1 MDTANILLVDDDKST
16 RVVLTALLEDSAY
29 TVRACGTA
37 EEALGHLM
45 SQDPVDVVV
54 SDLRLPDGSGLQ
66 VLWALKKINPNAAF
80 ILITGYAS
88 LETAIEAVN
97 EGAFAY
103 HVKPLDMDALTES
116 IRNALRHKDLAVECR
131 TLLERIHDY
140 NVESGIDCGNLLEK
154 VREYNVELADKN
166 LELERASREK
176 SQILVTVSHELMTP
190 LSSIM
195 GHTEVM
201 LFQPDKVGPLT
212 SRQRKYLEAA
222 HQDSLRLK
230 SLIDDLLDCW
240 TRPESRQAAS
250 TSTLPKWTWAR

>member
-140 NVESGIDCGNLLEK
+140 NVELGIAG
-154 VREYNVELADKN
+154 
-166 LELERASREK
+166 
-176 SQILVTVSHELMTP
+176 I
-190 LSSIM
+190 
-195 GHTEVM
+195 
-201 LFQPDKVGPLT
+201 
-212 SRQRKYLEAA
+212 
-222 HQDSLRLK
+222 
-230 SLIDDLLDCW
+230 CW
-240 TRPESRQAAS
+240 KRSAS
-250 TSTLPKWTWAR
+250 TMWSLPTKTWSWNVPPVKSHRYWSPCPTSS